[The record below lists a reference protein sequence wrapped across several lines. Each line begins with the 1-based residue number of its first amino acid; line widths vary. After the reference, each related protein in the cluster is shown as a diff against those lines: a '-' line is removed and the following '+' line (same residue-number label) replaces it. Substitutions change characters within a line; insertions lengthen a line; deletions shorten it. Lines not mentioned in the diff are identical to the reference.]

1 MDKELAQLHDLTRNM
16 LVEVQKKL
24 IAKQVVPGFSPSDLK
39 KVRKALSN
47 LDFDTE
53 SYGDIMEQNV
63 SNPKGLMKAIRNQE
77 NRVMKAFELLPDDT
91 IHHLIQQRTGGDF
104 GLEVSGDT
112 VRNAVTRLQDRFQM
126 RFGQATGPSG
136 VVRGDTAL
144 SNFAHKA
151 DDRATGLEKLSG
163 IGKNTDPSTTSHR
176 FGTAGYSKNLSTAEM
191 ADADSLV
198 EALSS
203 RIAPQLE
210 DVKVGIETD
219 SPRVQAIRNLDPRL
233 KDAYKATNTAEDI
246 SGMRSVLKNIPE
258 QQLIQTYQ
266 NLVPQFS
273 KGAMR
278 LVPGIGK
285 IGVGLT
291 ALGALGDAASA
302 TTGTYGAVT
311 KTGKERTA
319 SGINAASGVLGLASL
334 VAPPLTAASVATGVV
349 GMLAENRIERDKRK
363 ERDTDIK
370 AGRIQPK
377 RPDPYTTSITKREPS
392 TLEKI
397 TSDPLNELQ
406 YAGKQVMSFF
416 GGALRMASPLGL

>member
-16 LVEVQKKL
+16 LVEVQSKL
-24 IAKQVVPGFSPSDLK
+24 IAKQPIPGFSPSDLK

-91 IHHLIQQRTGGDF
+91 IHHLVQQRTGGDF

-126 RFGQATGPSG
+126 RFGQATGASG
-136 VVRGDTAL
+136 VVRGDTSL

-151 DDRATGLEKLSG
+151 DDKATGLERLSG
-163 IGKNTDPSTTSHR
+163 IGKNPDPSTTSHR
-176 FGTAGYSKNLSTAEM
+176 FGTAGYSKNLTAAEM

-246 SGMRSVLKNIPE
+246 SGMRSVLKNIPDE
-258 QQLIQTYQ
+258 QLIQTYQ
-266 NLVPQFS
+266 SIPEFRGGSMRMKGLRALPLVGPAIATVTAVGQAMAGDLV
-273 KGAMR
+273 GAGGTI
-278 LVPGIGK
+278 LDEAVGE
-285 IGVGLT
+285 VGLDSSPVAGGGIT
-291 ALGALGDAASA
+291 DVPRQHQAIVDRAANP
-302 TTGTYGAVT
+302 T
-311 KTGKERTA
+311 
-319 SGINAASGVLGLASL
+319 
-334 VAPPLTAASVATGVV
+334 VV
-349 GMLAENRIERDKRK
+349 DKI
-363 ERDTDIK
+363 IK
-370 AGRIQPK
+370 
-377 RPDPYTTSITKREPS
+377 DPI
-392 TLEKI
+392 
-397 TSDPLNELQ
+397 NELQ
-406 YAGKQVMSFF
+406 YAGKQVMNFF
-416 GGALRMASPLGL
+416 GGAIRMGSQAGF